1 MVGFTDIPSQK
12 LEDLVT
18 FPVLIPVK
26 AVSHKNIAQEVFVQ
40 EVLQV
45 TILHVPDFVEEKIEI
60 RASSSGNYHALT
72 LMITFEHVDQVHALD
87 SALRA
92 HPMVRMVL

>member
-1 MVGFTDIPSQK
+1 MAGLTDIPSQK

-26 AVSHKNIAQEVFVQ
+26 AVSHKNITKEAFIQEIV
-40 EVLQV
+40 QV
-45 TILHVPDFVEEKIEI
+45 TILHVPDFLEEKIEI
-60 RASSSGNYHALT
+60 RASSSGNYYALT
-72 LMITFEHVDQVHALD
+72 LMITFAHVEQVHALD
-87 SALRA
+87 AALRA

>member
-1 MVGFTDIPSQK
+1 MAGFTDIPSQK

-26 AVSHKNIAQEVFVQ
+26 AVSHKSITHTEFAA
-40 EVLQV
+40 EVLALTQV
-45 TILHVPDFVEEKIEI
+45 HIVDFTEALIEH

-72 LMITFEHVDQVHALD
+72 LMITFANIEQVHALD
-87 SALRA
+87 AALRA

>member
-1 MVGFTDIPSQK
+1 MVGFSDIPSQK

-26 AVSHKNIAQEVFVQ
+26 VVSHKSITHAEFVK
-40 EVLQV
+40 EVLLV
-45 TILHVPDFVEEKIEI
+45 TQGHIEDFIEDKIEH

-72 LMITFEHVDQVHALD
+72 LMITFDNIEQVHALD
-87 SALRA
+87 AALRA
-92 HPMVRMVL
+92 HHMVRMVL